1 MINDS
6 TVRHGVKA
14 KLEAGNVEKKF
25 KEQYSRRFVGEKLIF
40 TADPERIIGSVSADD
55 RHELM
60 LARYTVDIRCCSVC
74 PSVSDGRN

>member
-1 MINDS
+1 M
-6 TVRHGVKA
+6 
-14 KLEAGNVEKKF
+14 
-25 KEQYSRRFVGEKLIF
+25 GEKLIF